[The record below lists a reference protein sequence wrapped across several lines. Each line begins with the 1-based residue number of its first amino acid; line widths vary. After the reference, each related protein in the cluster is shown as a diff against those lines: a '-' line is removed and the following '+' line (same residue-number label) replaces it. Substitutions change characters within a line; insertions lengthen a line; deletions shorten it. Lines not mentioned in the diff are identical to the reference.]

1 MSIKT
6 EVARVANGPR
16 SAPSVTVAR
25 VYSFFTSFASRH
37 GRASTTAPLAA
48 CLVLA
53 LLVIGEAGAQQISR
67 SVTFR
72 ADARMVLVPL
82 TVADHY
88 GKTILGLHAKD
99 FSIFDDGNLQP
110 IVSFGAEDA
119 PCSAG
124 LVLDISGSMQTSL
137 GIVKQSARDFVKT
150 ANPDDEFLLLTAS
163 TLPAAGPEFTSDA
176 AALEDKIA
184 FTRSGGLT
192 ALIDTLYLGL
202 TRMREA
208 GRPRRALIVLS
219 DGIDNHSR
227 YSRGELLQ
235 VALEADVQIY
245 AIIIDHSANTGTG
258 NAIPY
263 RMSMVRKPG
272 DEGANRQGPDL
283 LEELA
288 NKTGGLY
295 FHARNDAQAKEGMMK
310 TGEALRNEY
319 VIGYQAP
326 NSGSSGKWHP
336 IRVKTT
342 VPKVTVHA
350 RSGYYAP

>member
-1 MSIKT
+1 ML
-6 EVARVANGPR
+6 
-16 SAPSVTVAR
+16 
-25 VYSFFTSFASRH
+25 FFTSFARH
-37 GRASTTAPLAA
+37 CRHPFHDDVA
-48 CLVLA
+48 CRCVVLA
-53 LLVIGEAGAQQISR
+53 LFVIGEAGAQQISR

-72 ADARMVLVPL
+72 ADARMVLVPF
-82 TVADHY
+82 TVVDHY

-99 FSIFDDGNLQP
+99 FSIFDDRNLQP
-110 IVSFGAEDA
+110 IASFGAEDA

-124 LVLDISGSMQTSL
+124 LVLDTSGSMQTSL
-137 GIVKQSARDFVKT
+137 GTVKQSARDFVRT
-150 ANPDDEFLLLTAS
+150 ANPEDEFLLLTVS
-163 TLPAAGPEFTSDA
+163 TLPAAGPEFTSDTA
-176 AALEDKIA
+176 DLQEKIA
-184 FTRSGGLT
+184 FTRPGGFT
-192 ALIDTLYLGL
+192 ALIDTVYLGL

-227 YSRGELLQ
+227 YSRGELLR

-245 AIIIDHSANTGTG
+245 AIIIDSSASAGTG

-263 RMSMVRKPG
+263 RLSMVRKPG
-272 DEGANRQGPDL
+272 DEGADRQGPNL

-295 FHARNDAQAKEGMMK
+295 FHARNDAQTKEGMTK

-319 VIGYQAP
+319 VIGYRAP
-326 NSGSSGKWHP
+326 DSGLSGRWHP

-342 VPKVTVHA
+342 VPGVTVHA

>member
-1 MSIKT
+1 MSIKS
-6 EVARVANGPR
+6 EA
-16 SAPSVTVAR
+16 APSTTVAP
-25 VYSFFTSFASRH
+25 VYSFFTSFASRCGH
-37 GRASTTAPLAA
+37 ASTRAPRAA
-48 CLVLA
+48 CVVLA

-72 ADARMVLVPL
+72 ADARMVLVPF

-99 FSIFDDGNLQP
+99 FSIFDDRNLQP
-110 IVSFGAEDA
+110 IASFGTEDA

-124 LVLDISGSMQTSL
+124 LVLDTSGSMQASL
-137 GIVKQSARDFVKT
+137 GTVKQSARDFVKA
-150 ANPDDEFLLLTAS
+150 ANPDDEFLLLTVS

-184 FTRSGGLT
+184 FTRPGGLT
-192 ALIDTLYLGL
+192 ALIDTVYLGL

-208 GRPRRALIVLS
+208 VRPRRALIVLS

-227 YSRGELLQ
+227 YSRGELLR

-245 AIIIDHSANTGTG
+245 AIIMDNGANAGTA
-258 NAIPY
+258 NAVPY
-263 RMSMVRKPG
+263 RLNMVRKPG
-272 DEGANRQGPDL
+272 DEGADRQGPDL

-310 TGEALRNEY
+310 AGEALRNEY
-319 VIGYQAP
+319 VIGYRAP
-326 NSGSSGKWHP
+326 DSGLSGKWHP

-342 VPKVTVHA
+342 APNVTVHA